1 MKTRVHHFASN
12 FFHGKKSRVW
22 CRVSYISSLCKLIL
36 PPSHNIRCLYKLKWL
51 AKTSYIVGQREYFLM
66 PRKYYRLLTR
76 VHISF
81 FSCFHQSVVNDSSF
95 SVLLLKCYLSH
106 QSFQQI
112 ALFSIHARCLKLT
125 TKLIEVRS

>member
-1 MKTRVHHFASN
+1 
-12 FFHGKKSRVW
+12 
-22 CRVSYISSLCKLIL
+22 
-36 PPSHNIRCLYKLKWL
+36 
-51 AKTSYIVGQREYFLM
+51 M

-125 TKLIEVRS
+125 TKLIEVPDNTLVQSGMLQTKNLQDSVPLKYEMHS